1 MIDTLVFI
9 LAGGRGQRLVPLTH
23 RRAKPAMRFGGPE
36 FIREALASMD
46 DCPIFLGCWSE
57 AIIQPRRQ
65 DHHSTPERVS

>member
-1 MIDTLVFI
+1 
-9 LAGGRGQRLVPLTH
+9 
-23 RRAKPAMRFGGPE
+23 
-36 FIREALASMD
+36 MD